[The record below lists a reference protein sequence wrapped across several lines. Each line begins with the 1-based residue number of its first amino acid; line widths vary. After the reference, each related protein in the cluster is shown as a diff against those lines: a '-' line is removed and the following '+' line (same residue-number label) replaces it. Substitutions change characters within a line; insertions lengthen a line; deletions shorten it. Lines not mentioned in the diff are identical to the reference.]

1 MVKKGKKKGGQSNK
15 EQLAPP
21 PPETERDSFDLAD
34 QLLAALDGN
43 KASDTPEPPTPASP
57 PSPPKGRSTTEPTPQ
72 DPTRSQDPLTLPQ
85 ATDDSRAE
93 PTIGGGD
100 ARNKKKSRAKQR
112 LEKRAEQE
120 AAARAAAEKEV
131 AEFRANNGQ
140 DPEERERIAI
150 ERQCQTLGRDMVEIS
165 PDGNCLFAAIADQ
178 LNLLAKVEP
187 TKGRVP
193 TLTYKDVRTA
203 AATTMRSDPD
213 SFKPFISDA
222 DEKLAGVGA
231 DAEGD
236 PYEAYCDA
244 VQHTA
249 IWGGQP
255 EILALS
261 TAYKTPITVI
271 QQDSSSRLAFGEGF
285 EGPPVFIAYYRA
297 AYGLGEHY
305 NSLRPHQTQPDTAA
319 AAAAAE

>member
-1 MVKKGKKKGGQSNK
+1 MVKKGKKKGGQSK
-15 EQLAPP
+15 TEELPPP
-21 PPETERDSFDLAD
+21 PPEVEGDSFDLAD

-43 KASDTPEPPTPASP
+43 KSSHAPDATPA
-57 PSPPKGRSTTEPTPQ
+57 PPKETKGTTKPNSE
-72 DPTRSQDPLTLPQ
+72 DPTRSQGHSTAPEP
-85 ATDDSRAE
+85 TDDGAE
-93 PTIGGGD
+93 PATGGGVG
-100 ARNKKKSRAKQR
+100 NKKKSRAKQR

-131 AEFRANNGQ
+131 AEFRAINGQ

-150 ERQCQTLGRDMVEIS
+150 ERQCKTLGRDMVEIT

-178 LNLLAKVEP
+178 LNILANADP
-187 TKGRVP
+187 TKGREP
-193 TLTYKDVRTA
+193 TLTYKDVRKA
-203 AATTMRSDPD
+203 AANTMRFDPD

-231 DAEGD
+231 DVEGD
-236 PYEAYCDA
+236 TYGAYCDA
-244 VQHTA
+244 VEHTA

-261 TAYKTPITVI
+261 TAYRTPITVI
-271 QQDSSSRLAFGEGF
+271 QHDSSSRLVFGEDF
-285 EGPPVFIAYYRA
+285 EEPSAFIAYYRA

-305 NSLRPHQTQPDTAA
+305 NSLHPLQSQPDAA
-319 AAAAAE
+319 VQ